1 MDGIVE
7 VAIASA
13 CADVQVYRWNVR
25 LRVKKSMGIRQLPT
39 TSSTFD
45 EPFSMNGELRFSGLS
60 ASDHGGPGITITEAM
75 RGSIVR

>member
-13 CADVQVYRWNVR
+13 CADVQVYRWNVL

-39 TSSTFD
+39 TSTTFD
-45 EPFSMNGELRFSGLS
+45 EPFRMNGALCFSSHS
-60 ASDHGGPGITITEAM
+60 ASDPAIPASPSLKRCG
-75 RGSIVR
+75 GSILR